1 MIRSMT
7 GFVEKEFTFKTLS
20 AKISIKTLNHRFLD
34 WSFRGTYV
42 RDIENRIRALCN
54 KKLYRGRI
62 EIFIDLTFSDAKG
75 WDIIVNDDLLL
86 KILSSF
92 KKISSDMANKIS
104 FPIENLFA
112 IPHVMELRR
121 KSFSGEEAAFLER
134 AFKKTLHELIKERM
148 REGRK
153 LAGELRSHVQNLRRI
168 MIRLEKLARKQPV
181 VIQEKMR
188 ERLKELSCET
198 SLSDDKLLQEAAYM
212 AQKYDLT
219 EEIAR
224 LKFHLSSVRDLI
236 SSKTE
241 GPVGKKLDFTVQ
253 ELMREANTIG
263 SKSQN
268 IEITREILAVKGE
281 LESIR
286 QQVQNIE

>member
-7 GFVEKEFTFKTLS
+7 GFAEKEFTLKTLS
-20 AKISIKTLNHRFLD
+20 VKISIKTLNHRFLD
-34 WSFRGTYV
+34 LSFHGTYV
-42 RDIENRIRALCN
+42 GDIENRIRALCN
-54 KKLYRGRI
+54 KKLHRGRI
-62 EIFIDLTFSDAKG
+62 EFFIDLTFLDSKG
-75 WDIIVNDDLLL
+75 WDISINEDLLL
-86 KILSSF
+86 KILSFF

-104 FPIENLFA
+104 FPVENLFA
-112 IPHVMELRR
+112 IPHVVELRR
-121 KSFSGEEAAFLER
+121 KSFSGEETAFLEM
-134 AFKKTLHELIKERM
+134 AFKKTLDEVIEERT

-153 LAGELRSHVQNLRRI
+153 LAWELRNHVQNLRRI
-168 MIRLEKLARKQPV
+168 ISRLEKLAKKQPII
-181 VIQEKMR
+181 IQEKMR

-236 SSKTE
+236 STKTE
-241 GPVGKKLDFTVQ
+241 EPAGKKLNFTVQ
-253 ELMREANTIG
+253 ELMREANTMG
-263 SKSQN
+263 SKSQD
-268 IEITREILAVKGE
+268 IEITREVLAVKGE